1 MGPSDFFGVLQILR
15 YNEAKGCNGWS
26 SLTEKQ
32 CMEKCSSNARA
43 KNCPQ
48 KTCTS
53 SAVSS
58 LPGYGGFQIWRYF
71 VAGSELVKTPSQ
83 DVFRSLL
90 DCPQC
95 LVRGDGR
102 GCMNVLGLCVLA
114 RMRHVTLA
122 VLLLHLH
129 TCGMSR

>member
-1 MGPSDFFGVLQILR
+1 LGPSDFFGVLQILR

-90 DCPQC
+90 YHCPQC
-95 LVRGDGR
+95 FVRGVAGV
-102 GCMNVLGLCVLA
+102 GEEG
-114 RMRHVTLA
+114 H
-122 VLLLHLH
+122 
-129 TCGMSR
+129 